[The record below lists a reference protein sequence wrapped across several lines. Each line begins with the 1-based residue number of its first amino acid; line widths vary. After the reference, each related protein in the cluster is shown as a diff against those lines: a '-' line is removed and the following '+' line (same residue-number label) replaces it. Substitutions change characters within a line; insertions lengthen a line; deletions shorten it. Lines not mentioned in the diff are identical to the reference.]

1 LCKKIERRKTGME
14 KEYWLER
21 WNRNETGFHQ
31 AEINPYL
38 REFWPRL
45 QLRPASMVLV
55 PLCGKSRD
63 MLWLRQQGHALLG
76 VELSVIA
83 AQAFFT
89 ENGLIPHGNACD
101 RFTRLEASG
110 AQILCGD
117 FFDLNREDTAA
128 VSAVYDRAALV
139 ALPPDMRRRYVN
151 HLLRILPP
159 DTQILLVTL
168 DYPPHEMA
176 GPPFAVSL
184 DEVAALYRNRAEIT
198 LLSQHD
204 ALAQTP
210 RFQARG
216 LSRLEECAVLLKTS
230 AP

>member
-1 LCKKIERRKTGME
+1 MK

-21 WNRNETGFHQ
+21 WEQNDTGFHQ

-38 REFWPRL
+38 RAFWPRL
-45 QLRPASMVLV
+45 QLSPASTVLV

-63 MLWLRQQGHALLG
+63 MLWLRQQGHAPLG
-76 VELSVIA
+76 VELSASA

-89 ENGLIPHGNACD
+89 ENELTPHSSACD
-101 RFTRLEASG
+101 RFRRFAASG
-110 AQILCGD
+110 IRILCGD
-117 FFDLNREDTAA
+117 FFDLSREDTAA

-159 DTQILLVTL
+159 VTQILLVTL

-204 ALAQTP
+204 VLAQTP

-216 LSRLEECAVLLKTS
+216 LSRLEECAILLKTS

>member
-1 LCKKIERRKTGME
+1 MK

-45 QLRPASMVLV
+45 QLSPASTVLV

-63 MLWLRQQGHALLG
+63 MLWLRQQGHAVLG

-89 ENGLIPHGNACD
+89 ENDLASHDNACD
-101 RFTRLEASG
+101 RFTRLEADG
-110 AQILCGD
+110 VQVLCGD
-117 FFDLNREDTAA
+117 FFALSPEDTAA

-151 HLLRILPP
+151 HLLQILPP
-159 DTQILLVTL
+159 HTQILLVTL
-168 DYPPHEMA
+168 DYPQHEMT

-184 DEVAALYRNRAEIT
+184 DEVTALYQNSAEMMV
-198 LLSQHD
+198 LSQHD
-204 ALAQTP
+204 VLAQNP
-210 RFQARG
+210 RFQERG
-216 LSRLEECAVLLKTS
+216 LSRLEESAFLLKTF

>member
-1 LCKKIERRKTGME
+1 ME

-38 REFWPRL
+38 REFWQRL
-45 QLRPASMVLV
+45 QLSPASTVLV

-63 MLWLRQQGHALLG
+63 MLWLCQQGHALLG
-76 VELSVIA
+76 VELSACA

-89 ENGLIPHGNACD
+89 ENELLPQRDACD
-101 RFTRLEASG
+101 RFKYFEASG
-110 AQILCGD
+110 IRILCGD

-184 DEVAALYRNRAEIT
+184 DEVAALYRSCAEIT
-198 LLSQHD
+198 LLSQHNV
-204 ALAQTP
+204 LAQTP
-210 RFQARG
+210 RFQERG
-216 LSRLEECAVLLKTS
+216 LSRLEECAVLLKTF